1 MKLLTTLSA
10 LALLSACAV
19 HQPDP
24 CLNNNNADCSDRAR
38 PTIPKERECLGFH
51 CGHTHDRTEGCGAC
65 WPWPGSETD
74 RPRPEPEPEGPTD
87 EPDSETD
94 PEGYR
99 DWKDAVERQRE
110 IDEHTRE
117 LEESGAFDEQAE
129 DVTRSLQLW
138 MWSMQ
143 AGDMT

>member
-24 CLNNNNADCSDRAR
+24 CLNNNTADCSDRAR
-38 PTIPKERECLGFH
+38 PTIPEERECIGFH
-51 CGHTHDRTEGCGAC
+51 CGHPHDRTEGCGVC

-74 RPRPEPEPEGPTD
+74 QPRPEPEPEVDEPEKEPDLEHDTVGDPIDLDD

-99 DWKDAVERQRE
+99 EWRDARDRQRE
-110 IDEHTRE
+110 IDAHTRE
-117 LEESGAFDEQAE
+117 LEE
-129 DVTRSLQLW
+129 
-138 MWSMQ
+138 
-143 AGDMT
+143 AGEI